1 MYTTDKF
8 IGKQIKANE
17 PTWILKFMQISSFE
31 ISSHV
36 FSKLPLIFSTIII
49 FHYQSMVSLVD
60 LVEMCA
66 IALKYNLVKLQII
79 SGFYKFSD
87 IIHFINFALFTVI

>member
-1 MYTTDKF
+1 MLIGARNKKRMYMTDKF

-17 PTWILKFMQISSFE
+17 PFWTVNLEMQISSFE
-31 ISSHV
+31 I

-49 FHYQSMVSLVD
+49 FHYQSMLLLVD

-66 IALKYNLVKLQII
+66 IALNA
-79 SGFYKFSD
+79 S
-87 IIHFINFALFTVI
+87 